1 MDISSKRNQQ
11 NEVKMNYTTLILK
24 TNASSCTFTLD
35 VDLRYS
41 SKTFPALSRIQ
52 QALDKFFR
60 GNSHWLAEDDPR
72 IVALVQSDTKL
83 KVKYASG
90 LSLTKTDLLIV

>member
-1 MDISSKRNQQ
+1 MKPINGA
-11 NEVKMNYTTLILK
+11 KMKYTTLILK
-24 TNASSCTFTLD
+24 TNASSFTFTLD
-35 VDLRYS
+35 VNLRYS

-52 QALDKFFR
+52 RALDKFLK

-72 IVALVQSDTKL
+72 IVALVQSDSKL

-90 LSLTKTDLLIV
+90 LSLTKTEPLIV

>member
-1 MDISSKRNQQ
+1 MK
-11 NEVKMNYTTLILK
+11 YTTLILN

-41 SKTFPALSRIQ
+41 SKAFPALSKIQ
-52 QALDKFFR
+52 RALDKFLTN
-60 GNSHWLAEDDPR
+60 NSHWLAEDDPQ
-72 IVALVQSDTKL
+72 IVAVLQSDSQI

-90 LSLTKTDLLIV
+90 LSLTKTAPLIV

>member
-1 MDISSKRNQQ
+1 MK
-11 NEVKMNYTTLILK
+11 YTALILN

-41 SKTFPALSRIQ
+41 SKAFPALSKIQ
-52 QALDKFFR
+52 RALDKFLTN
-60 GNSHWLAEDDPR
+60 NSHWLAEDDPQ
-72 IVALVQSDTKL
+72 IVAVLQSDSQI

-90 LSLTKTDLLIV
+90 LSLTKTTPLIVSS

>member
-1 MDISSKRNQQ
+1 MK
-11 NEVKMNYTTLILK
+11 YTSLILN

-41 SKTFPALSRIQ
+41 SKAFPALSKIQ
-52 QALDKFFR
+52 RALDKFLTN
-60 GNSHWLAEDDPR
+60 NSHWLAEDDPQ
-72 IVALVQSDTKL
+72 IVAVLQSDSQI

-90 LSLTKTDLLIV
+90 LSLTKTAPLIV